1 MLIEPATL
9 KALPLFSVL
18 TREEIA
24 NITQNSRVRHCERGQ
39 FLFMHG
45 EPITHFY
52 VICRGT
58 VQIFRE
64 TPDGHEVTSNML
76 IAGDAINA
84 HEIITKE
91 SLRHM
96 NARAVDDVMILKI
109 PVSWMKAHLNSFDH
123 MSSHLM
129 AALSDHLHSAQIE
142 AEHQSTMTAPQI
154 IACFLQRLCILYGF
168 NPEGFDLPYSKTLL
182 ASRLRMELATFS
194 RNLKRLK
201 EEGITIEGTRVTFT
215 DKQKTGRFVC
225 DECSL
230 SEDCP
235 AHIRLHKTTDT
246 KTKKHE
252 SACA

>member
-24 NITQNSRVRHCERGQ
+24 NITKNSRIRHCERGQ

-45 EPITHFY
+45 ELITHFY

-58 VQIFRE
+58 VQVFRE
-64 TPDGHEVTSNML
+64 TPDGHEVTSEML

-84 HEIITKE
+84 HEIITQE
-91 SLRHM
+91 SLHNM
-96 NARAVDDVMILKI
+96 NARAVNKVMLLEI
-109 PVSWMKAHLNSFDH
+109 PVSWMKEHLNSFDH

-129 AALSDHLHSAQIE
+129 AALSDRLHSAQIE
-142 AEHQSTMTAPQI
+142 AEHQSTMTATQI
-154 IACFLQRLCILYGF
+154 IACFLQRLCMLYEF
-168 NPEGFDLPYSKTLL
+168 NPEGFELPYSKTLI
-182 ASRLRMELATFS
+182 ASCLRMELATFS
-194 RNLKRLK
+194 RTLKRLK
-201 EEGITIEGTRVTFT
+201 EEGITVEGTHVVFT
-215 DKQKTGRFVC
+215 DTQKTGRFVC

-235 AHIRLHKTTDT
+235 AHIRLHKTTIQPVPDVVLT
-246 KTKKHE
+246 N
-252 SACA
+252 